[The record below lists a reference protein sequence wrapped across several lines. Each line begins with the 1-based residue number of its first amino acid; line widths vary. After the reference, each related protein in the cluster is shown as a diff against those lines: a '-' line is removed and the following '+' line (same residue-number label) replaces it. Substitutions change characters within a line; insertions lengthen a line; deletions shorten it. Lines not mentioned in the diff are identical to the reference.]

1 MIYAKITAEKVA
13 RYLLEVKA
21 VKLNT
26 AKPFTWAS
34 GLKSPVYC
42 DNRITLSYPE
52 IRSFITQELV
62 KASLGNFKM
71 IDVVAGVATAGIAQG
86 VLVARDLDLPFAYV
100 RSSSKDHGMG
110 NRIEGVVKPEQN
122 VLVIEDLVSTGKS
135 SLDAVSALRERQ
147 SVVSGML
154 SVFTYGLS
162 LADENFEKANCPLIS
177 LSDYDTLIKVALDSH
192 YITKKDIK
200 SLEKW
205 RENPKIWSDKA

>member
-1 MIYAKITAEKVA
+1 MIYSKITAEKTA
-13 RYLLEVKA
+13 RYLLQVNA
-21 VKLNT
+21 VKLNI
-26 AKPFTWAS
+26 AKPFIWAS

-52 IRSFITQELV
+52 IRSYVTQELV

-71 IDVVAGVATAGIAQG
+71 VDVVAGVATAGIAQG

-100 RSSSKDHGMG
+100 RSANKDHGMG

-135 SLDAVSALRERQ
+135 SLDAVAALRERQ
-147 SVVSGML
+147 AIVAGML
-154 SVFTYGLS
+154 SVFTYGLP
-162 LADENFEKANCPLIS
+162 LADENFKKANCPLIS
-177 LSDYDTLIKVALDSH
+177 LSDYDTLIKVALDCN

-205 RENPKIWSDKA
+205 RENPEKWSEDL

>member
-1 MIYAKITAEKVA
+1 MIYAKITAEKIA

-100 RSSSKDHGMG
+100 RSSNKDHGMG

-205 RENPKIWSDKA
+205 RENPKIWSENA